1 MSGKDGLNR
10 IGGITLNL
18 RKSSKNK
25 DMGTVLDGLSKLF
38 KHVGRDVM
46 IYMIPGLV
54 VLLDLAY
61 LDYLYDT
68 QVYENVQYVPC
79 RWAIFIGVLYL
90 LGQCCMALC
99 TCVSCLKGGFLIG
112 RRKDRLLL
120 KKEIKVFKKNTR
132 FYEQY
137 IERYDN
143 LWHFRLN
150 LKYAFL
156 LAVIINVLAMSIAS
170 LINGLDPLPIIT
182 CVLASLYG
190 LFCVASK
197 RAKDS
202 FEARLKVLSGK
213 LDNKTENNI

>member
-1 MSGKDGLNR
+1 
-10 IGGITLNL
+10 
-18 RKSSKNK
+18 
-25 DMGTVLDGLSKLF
+25 MGTVLDGLSKIF
-38 KHVGRDVM
+38 KHLGRDVM

-68 QVYENVQYVPC
+68 QVYENLKDVPC

-182 CVLASLYG
+182 CVLAFLYG
-190 LFCVASK
+190 LFCMASK
-197 RAKDS
+197 RAKKS
-202 FEARLKVLSGK
+202 FEDRLKVLAGNFVDK
-213 LDNKTENNI
+213 QN

>member
-25 DMGTVLDGLSKLF
+25 DMGTVLDGLSKIF
-38 KHVGRDVM
+38 KHLGRDVM

-68 QVYENVQYVPC
+68 QVYENLKDVPC

-182 CVLASLYG
+182 CVLAFLYG
-190 LFCVASK
+190 LFCMASK
-197 RAKDS
+197 RAKKS
-202 FEARLKVLSGK
+202 FEDRLKVLAGNFVDK
-213 LDNKTENNI
+213 QN

>member
-1 MSGKDGLNR
+1 MDT
-10 IGGITLNL
+10 TLN
-18 RKSSKNK
+18 
-25 DMGTVLDGLSKLF
+25 GLSKIF
-38 KHVGRDVM
+38 KHLGRDVM

-61 LDYLYDT
+61 LDHLYDT
-68 QVYENVQYVPC
+68 QVYDNLKDVPYL
-79 RWAIFIGVLYL
+79 WAVFIGLLYL

-99 TCVSCLKGGFLIG
+99 TCVSYLKGGFLIK

-120 KKEIKVFKKNTR
+120 KKEIRVFKKNTR
-132 FYEQY
+132 LYEQY

-143 LWHFRLN
+143 LWYFRLN

-182 CVLASLYG
+182 CVLAFLYG
-190 LFCVASK
+190 LFCMASK
-197 RAKDS
+197 RTKKS
-202 FEARLKVLSGK
+202 FEDRLKVLAGNFVDK
-213 LDNKTENNI
+213 QN

>member
-1 MSGKDGLNR
+1 
-10 IGGITLNL
+10 
-18 RKSSKNK
+18 
-25 DMGTVLDGLSKLF
+25 MGTVLDGLSKIF
-38 KHVGRDVM
+38 KHLGRDVM

-61 LDYLYDT
+61 LDHLYDT
-68 QVYENVQYVPC
+68 QVYENLKDIPC
-79 RWAIFIGVLYL
+79 LWAVFIGLLYL

-99 TCVSCLKGGFLIG
+99 TCVSYLKGGFLIK

-120 KKEIKVFKKNTR
+120 KKEIRVFKKNTQL
-132 FYEQY
+132 YEQY

-143 LWHFRLN
+143 LRYFRLN

-156 LAVIINVLAMSIAS
+156 LTVIINMIAVSIAS
-170 LINGLDPLPIIT
+170 LINGSGPLPIIT

>member
-1 MSGKDGLNR
+1 MS
-10 IGGITLNL
+10 
-18 RKSSKNK
+18 
-25 DMGTVLDGLSKLF
+25 TVLDGLSKIF
-38 KHVGRDVM
+38 KHLGRDVM

-61 LDYLYDT
+61 LDHLYNT
-68 QVYENVQYVPC
+68 QVYENLKDVPC

-182 CVLASLYG
+182 CVLAFLYG
-190 LFCVASK
+190 LFCMASK
-197 RAKDS
+197 RAKKS
-202 FEARLKVLSGK
+202 FEDRLKVLAGNFVDK
-213 LDNKTENNI
+213 QN

>member
-1 MSGKDGLNR
+1 MS
-10 IGGITLNL
+10 
-18 RKSSKNK
+18 
-25 DMGTVLDGLSKLF
+25 TVLDGLSKIF
-38 KHVGRDVM
+38 KHLGRDVM

-68 QVYENVQYVPC
+68 QVYENLKDVPC

-99 TCVSCLKGGFLIG
+99 TCVSYLKRGFLIG

-182 CVLASLYG
+182 CVLAFLYG
-190 LFCVASK
+190 LFCMASK
-197 RAKDS
+197 RAKKS
-202 FEARLKVLSGK
+202 FEDRLKVLA
-213 LDNKTENNI
+213 ENFVDKQN

>member
-1 MSGKDGLNR
+1 MS
-10 IGGITLNL
+10 
-18 RKSSKNK
+18 
-25 DMGTVLDGLSKLF
+25 TVLDGLSKIF
-38 KHVGRDVM
+38 KHLGRDVM

-61 LDYLYDT
+61 LDHLYDT
-68 QVYENVQYVPC
+68 QVYDNLKNVPYL
-79 RWAIFIGVLYL
+79 WAVFIGLLYL

-99 TCVSCLKGGFLIG
+99 TCVSYLKGGFLIK

-120 KKEIKVFKKNTR
+120 KKEIRVFKKNTR
-132 FYEQY
+132 LYEQY

-143 LWHFRLN
+143 LWYFRLN

-182 CVLASLYG
+182 CVLAFLYG
-190 LFCVASK
+190 LFCMASK
-197 RAKDS
+197 RTKKS
-202 FEARLKVLSGK
+202 FEDRLKVLAGNFVDK
-213 LDNKTENNI
+213 QN

>member
-1 MSGKDGLNR
+1 
-10 IGGITLNL
+10 
-18 RKSSKNK
+18 
-25 DMGTVLDGLSKLF
+25 MGTVLDGLSKIF
-38 KHVGRDVM
+38 KHLGRDVM

-68 QVYENVQYVPC
+68 QVYENLKDVPC

-182 CVLASLYG
+182 CVLAFLYG
-190 LFCVASK
+190 LFCMASK
-197 RAKDS
+197 RAKKS
-202 FEARLKVLSGK
+202 FEDRLKVLA
-213 LDNKTENNI
+213 ENFVDKQN